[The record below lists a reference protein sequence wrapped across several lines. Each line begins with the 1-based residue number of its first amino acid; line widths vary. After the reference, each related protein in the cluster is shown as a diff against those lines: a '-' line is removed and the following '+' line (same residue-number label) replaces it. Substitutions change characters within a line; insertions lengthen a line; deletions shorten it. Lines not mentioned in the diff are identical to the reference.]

1 MPSGMGGV
9 LQTVLEGDRVALRPF
24 TLEDVQ
30 LVYDACQD
38 EEIHRWTVTLPRPYT
53 EQDPQ
58 AWIESH
64 PSRRRSG
71 SSYDFAVVEAGARSF
86 CGSTDRRDGRGRAR
100 GIPSIGAVVHCPG
113 CGAAVSEWAAR
124 CPDCD
129 APVADAPLID
139 RPEPPQRPTAR
150 PRSRAGP
157 VVLTILVVA
166 LAVAVMRFDD
176 SAPAGR
182 STTTMS
188 APGAG
193 PRSSV
198 AITAGPRRGWLAY
211 RGDAGRLRIVSLG
224 DGASVVP
231 DGTVDAYPSRT
242 FVVGG
247 SFIFTDDGMAW
258 AVTPDKTVTTRRRL
272 APADGVV
279 PSEDPEAL
287 WVIRGDPAF
296 RSEVQ
301 LVGVDGKPRRETV
314 RLPPGG
320 RLVAAVG
327 GSLVLQRVDDQVL
340 ELYDLQRLRVLPF
353 LGQPGEVIDSH
364 GVMLVWMAVP
374 HGDCV
379 VGCRLHVT
387 DAATGEDRVVEPP
400 DGMGWVRAGAIS
412 ADGRRLA
419 AFAASRTE
427 GVRRPGASGASLVV
441 VDLVTVEETPIQ
453 DSEVPY
459 GEPVIAAAWSETSD
473 WVFFAGLGGP
483 MRAYFPGS
491 RSAVQLPWPASYTFA
506 VT

>member
-1 MPSGMGGV
+1 
-9 LQTVLEGDRVALRPF
+9 
-24 TLEDVQ
+24 
-30 LVYDACQD
+30 
-38 EEIHRWTVTLPRPYT
+38 
-53 EQDPQ
+53 
-58 AWIESH
+58 
-64 PSRRRSG
+64 
-71 SSYDFAVVEAGARSF
+71 
-86 CGSTDRRDGRGRAR
+86 
-100 GIPSIGAVVHCPG
+100 
-113 CGAAVSEWAAR
+113 
-124 CPDCD
+124 
-129 APVADAPLID
+129 
-139 RPEPPQRPTAR
+139 
-150 PRSRAGP
+150 
-157 VVLTILVVA
+157 
-166 LAVAVMRFDD
+166 
-176 SAPAGR
+176 
-182 STTTMS
+182 MS

-211 RGDAGRLRIVSLG
+211 REDSGRLRIVSLG

-231 DGTVDAYPSRT
+231 DGTVDAYPSQSI
-242 FVVGG
+242 VVGG
-247 SFIFTDDGMAW
+247 SFVFTGDGVAW
-258 AVTPDKTVTTRRRL
+258 AVTPGKAGATRRRL

-287 WVIRGDPAF
+287 WVIRGEPAF

-301 LVGVDGKPRRETV
+301 LVGVDGEPRSETV

-387 DAATGEDRVVEPP
+387 DVATGEDRVIEPP
-400 DGMGWVRAGAIS
+400 EGMGWVRGGAIS

-441 VDLVTVEETPIQ
+441 VDLVTVEATPIQ
-453 DSEVPY
+453 DSEIPY
-459 GEPVIAAAWSETSD
+459 GEPVVAAAWSATSD